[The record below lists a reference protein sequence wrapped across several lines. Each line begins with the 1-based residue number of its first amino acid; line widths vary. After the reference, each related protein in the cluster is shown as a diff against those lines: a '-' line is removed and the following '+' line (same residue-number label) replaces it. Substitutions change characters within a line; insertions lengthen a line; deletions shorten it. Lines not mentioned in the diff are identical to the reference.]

1 MTLRSGWFPS
11 DNEEMENDMNRET
24 ITALMAKKNDTIE
37 VRQAGE
43 TKVFHVLGTALLGTK
58 VCMEVLQSD
67 GGVTFIS
74 LGASEG
80 IVLRSVA

>member
-1 MTLRSGWFPS
+1 
-11 DNEEMENDMNRET
+11 MNRET
-24 ITALMAKKNDTIE
+24 ITALMTKKNDTIE

-43 TKVFHVLGTALLGTK
+43 TKVFYVLGAALLGTK
-58 VCMEVLQSD
+58 VCLEVLQSD

-80 IVLRSVA
+80 IVRRSEA

>member
-1 MTLRSGWFPS
+1 
-11 DNEEMENDMNRET
+11 MNRET

-67 GGVTFIS
+67 GVVTSIS

>member
-1 MTLRSGWFPS
+1 
-11 DNEEMENDMNRET
+11 MNRES

-43 TKVFHVLGTALLGTK
+43 TKVFHVLSTALLGTK
-58 VCMEVLQSD
+58 VCLEVLQFD
-67 GGVTFIS
+67 GSTTFIS

-80 IVLRSVA
+80 IVLRSKA